1 WGPCGLPLMYMEHV
15 PQIPSRQSWSKAT
28 GSSPFLIRTA
38 LSTSNI
44 SRNDISGEMPSSSY
58 VFISP
63 LDEAFFCLQTFS
75 VIFILLI
82 TSLFYLNFFTL
93 HLFSLKYLTL
103 ALTLILPGRRKRK
116 VIILSQ
122 RLPFRRLRLFTK
134 MTAA

>member
-1 WGPCGLPLMYMEHV
+1 MYMEHV

-28 GSSPFLIRTA
+28 GSSPFLIRPE

-44 SRNDISGEMPSSSY
+44 SRNDISGETSSSSY

-82 TSLFYLNFFTL
+82 TPLRQLNIFKLQLFTM
-93 HLFSLKYLTL
+93 KYLRL

-116 VIILSQ
+116 FIILSQ